1 LSLFKDSYVKLAL
14 CLLLLQQ
21 LVLGLS
27 TYSIAVAGK
36 NVAVQDG
43 ATAIYYVTWFFVFA
57 LTAFIVN
64 VVSTIAAEKGTN
76 QLLKSYY
83 GQLKTLPTQMKVFDT
98 SGNKSTTVS
107 WLVGE
112 APSTISDLISFAM
125 ESVGTILN
133 VTITLFVFWT
143 VLGTGLSITIIVALS
158 LSVVVIFLVR
168 SRIGGVGV
176 RLQNER
182 LHANNHVS
190 RYWDGTFR
198 STGHRRDRIHREQDE
213 RLSKYLDLQLKY
225 TAWEQ
230 AGAAI
235 PILLAVSLITA
246 YLALNSDVSLATVG
260 VMVAVLPRTLQ
271 LLGSAH
277 SISVISSRFF
287 LYKAKHHK
295 LQAFWHQI
303 EALDTQTVIKWDDIE
318 IRRVCDRQIVRP
330 DDLLDVTLQNG
341 RYVVTG
347 PNGSGKSSYLKQLM
361 TQSTDAI
368 FIGPDNSLLLPED
381 DGRSTGEK
389 VSDML
394 SMILQDA
401 PRLVLLDEWDANLD
415 VKRRSTFNDHIEL
428 MSKTRIVVEVRHDR
442 QPERN
447 QNML

>member
-1 LSLFKDSYVKLAL
+1 
-14 CLLLLQQ
+14 
-21 LVLGLS
+21 
-27 TYSIAVAGK
+27 
-36 NVAVQDG
+36 
-43 ATAIYYVTWFFVFA
+43 
-57 LTAFIVN
+57 
-64 VVSTIAAEKGTN
+64 
-76 QLLKSYY
+76 
-83 GQLKTLPTQMKVFDT
+83 
-98 SGNKSTTVS
+98 
-107 WLVGE
+107 
-112 APSTISDLISFAM
+112 
-125 ESVGTILN
+125 
-133 VTITLFVFWT
+133 
-143 VLGTGLSITIIVALS
+143 
-158 LSVVVIFLVR
+158 
-168 SRIGGVGV
+168 
-176 RLQNER
+176 
-182 LHANNHVS
+182 
-190 RYWDGTFR
+190 
-198 STGHRRDRIHREQDE
+198 
-213 RLSKYLDLQLKY
+213 
-225 TAWEQ
+225 
-230 AGAAI
+230 
-235 PILLAVSLITA
+235 VSLITA

-287 LYKAKHHK
+287 LYKAKHHM

-428 MSKTRIVVEVRHDR
+428 MSKTRIVVEVRHGR